1 MIDIEMDDEQREK
14 LLQENERRVLHDS
27 ILRAGLLLTD
37 ENVSK
42 MRAFLEGKPVVLSSG
57 LGPVAVDVV
66 TQRGAEDLQF
76 VNPAQ
81 KGANERPA

>member
-1 MIDIEMDDEQREK
+1 MIDTEMDDERREK
-14 LLQENERRVLHDS
+14 LFQENERRVLHDS

-42 MRAFLEGKPVVLSSG
+42 MRAFLEGKPVVLESG
-57 LGPVAVDVV
+57 FGPVSVDVV
-66 TQRGAEDLQF
+66 TQKGAQDVQF
-76 VNPAQ
+76 VNPT